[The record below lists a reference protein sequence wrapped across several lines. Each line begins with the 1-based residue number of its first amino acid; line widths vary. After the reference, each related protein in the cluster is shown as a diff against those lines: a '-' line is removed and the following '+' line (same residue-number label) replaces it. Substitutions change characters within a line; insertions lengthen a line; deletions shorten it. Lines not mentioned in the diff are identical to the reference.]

1 MEMKYLHSI
10 ITAVAL
16 FAVFLLPTAC
26 DRNAHEGE
34 FPLPEGEGGVV
45 VGLQTE
51 GGAELPTD
59 NIHLFFFDADDRL
72 AEHKYYD
79 GPEEMVLDVIHLAAG
94 SYTVVAVVNTG
105 ADFMPPST
113 RADLPSIM
121 LSDFVEWLNTVVSDY
136 PDLLTGIVHVETET
150 GDIERIVITLKV
162 GTEGVRLPVLRL
174 RLTLP
179 GEDMPEYKPQA
190 KSRAAGTGY
199 NLRCVAELYL
209 KGTDKRVFH
218 RPLPAAKQEDG
229 TYLVELPAKAG
240 NYDLHLWTDYA
251 RTDALLEDTYYH
263 TTDLKAVTLA
273 TDPGYTANT
282 DAKDAAYFT
291 QADISLAETGT
302 EREVKLQRPLAKY
315 RLVATDVEA
324 YRKLTEMD
332 AEKYPPLEELT
343 VTIAY
348 ENFFPS
354 SFNVATGEPNNSKQD
369 VSYICRPAKAEGF
382 DPAEALQLGSDW
394 VMTEEKGSFVTATV
408 RITDKMGNT
417 LAAVGKVEIPYQRG
431 YFTTISGEFLTAG
444 KSGGGIHIDT
454 EWGGEHEVEF

>member
-1 MEMKYLHSI
+1 MEMKYLHSV

-16 FAVFLLPTAC
+16 LAVFLLPTAC

-34 FPLPEGEGGVV
+34 FPLPEGEGGII

-59 NIHLFFFDADDRL
+59 NIHLFFFGADDRL
-72 AEHKYYD
+72 AAHRYYD
-79 GPEEMVLDVIHLAAG
+79 RPEDMALNVIHLAAG

-113 RADLPSIM
+113 RADLPSIT

-179 GEDMPEYKPQA
+179 GEDMPEYKPQE

-209 KGTDKRVFH
+209 QGTDKRVFH
-218 RPLPAAKQEDG
+218 RPLPPAKQEDG

-263 TTDLKAVTLA
+263 TADLKAVTLV

-291 QADISLAETGT
+291 QADISLAETSG
-302 EREVKLQRPLAKY
+302 EMKVKLERPLAKY
-315 RLVATDVEA
+315 RLIATDVEA
-324 YRKLTEMD
+324 YRKLTEKNE
-332 AEKYPPLEELT
+332 EKFPPLEELNAM
-343 VTIAY
+343 ISY
-348 ENFFPS
+348 NGYFPNG
-354 SFNVATGEPNNSKQD
+354 FNVTSGKPNSSVDGIIYCATLH
-369 VSYICRPAKAEGF
+369 PASENEKEV
-382 DPAEALQLGSDW
+382 QIGSDW
-394 VMTEEKGSFVTATV
+394 VFVNGTESLVNVAIRILNKDGEVISRVENATIAYRRNHATIVKG
-408 RITDKMGNT
+408 N
-417 LAAVGKVEIPYQRG
+417 
-431 YFTTISGEFLTAG
+431 FLTAG
-444 KSGGGIHIDT
+444 HSGGNIHINT
-454 EWGGEHEVEF
+454 EWEEDYNVNF

>member
-51 GGAELPTD
+51 GGADLPTD

-315 RLVATDVEA
+315 CLVATDVKE
-324 YRKLTEMD
+324 YRELTEMD

-348 ENFFPS
+348 NGYFPY
-354 SFNVATGEPNNSKQD
+354 SFDAATGLLKD
-369 VSYICRPAKAEGF
+369 VTTTGVAYSGTLPAIPADAENVQIASDWIF
-382 DPAEALQLGSDW
+382 SPAGSD
-394 VMTEEKGSFVTATV
+394 SFVTATLSVADKQGKTITRINDV
-408 RITDKMGNT
+408 RIDYHRNRLTT
-417 LAAVGKVEIPYQRG
+417 LRAD
-431 YFTTISGEFLTAG
+431 FLTAG
-444 KSGGGIHIDT
+444 KSGGGITIDT
-454 EWGGEHEVEF
+454 NWNDIIVNF